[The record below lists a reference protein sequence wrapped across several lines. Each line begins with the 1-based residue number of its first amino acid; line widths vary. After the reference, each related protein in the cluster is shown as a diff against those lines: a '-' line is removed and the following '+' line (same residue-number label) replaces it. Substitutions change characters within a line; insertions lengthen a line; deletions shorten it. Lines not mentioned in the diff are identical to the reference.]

1 MRHVRLG
8 DSYLVRLDTDEEV
21 VGAITR
27 FAAEEKIDAG
37 SLTGI
42 GAVRDIVLGYFDRSA
57 REYLRQ
63 TLTGEWE
70 ILSLSGNLA
79 LKDGRPFAHLHVT
92 LGGREFQT
100 LGGHLFEARVGATVE
115 LVVRPLPGYQLRTLD
130 DATGLY
136 LLDL

>member
-115 LVVRPLPGYQLRTLD
+115 LVVRLLPGYQLRTLD